1 MRLSV
6 DSLTIPEIILQK
18 TETRLVAGSPRCVCW
33 EQQLEF
39 RRVGDAVGFSSLP
52 GKQPG
57 AYRMVNSARQLYIYP
72 GNTNFEFFENKYAN
86 HNFS

>member
-6 DSLTIPEIILQK
+6 DSLTIPEITLQK
-18 TETRLVAGSPRCVCW
+18 TETKMIAGSPSCVCW
-33 EQQLEF
+33 EKDLEF
-39 RRVGDAVGFSSLP
+39 RRVGDAIGFSSLP

-57 AYRMVNSARQLYIYP
+57 AYRMVNSARQLYIYL
-72 GNTNFEFFENKYAN
+72 GNSNFEFFENKYAN